1 MGAMVVVVTQGVVAH
16 ISNAQRPPSY
26 LKNFYGSFFNKNVK
40 LRLNQ
45 SRDRRESG
53 KSVFCWNSVARFGA
67 F

>member
-26 LKNFYGSFFNKNVK
+26 LKNFYGSFFDKNVK

-45 SRDRRESG
+45 SMVIDQ
-53 KSVFCWNSVARFGA
+53 KSNAIALEILTQKSN
-67 F
+67 